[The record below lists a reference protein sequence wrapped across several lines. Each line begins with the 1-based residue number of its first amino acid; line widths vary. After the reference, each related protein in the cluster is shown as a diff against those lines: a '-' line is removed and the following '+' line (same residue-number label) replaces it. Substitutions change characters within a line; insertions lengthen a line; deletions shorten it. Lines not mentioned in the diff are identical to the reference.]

1 MTVKST
7 NQYPSP
13 RSDYISLPM
22 MRVPSMP
29 MIVLP
34 IRGRREA
41 VNGSS
46 PNQRVKVLC
55 FWSFYVQQSADFH
68 MLIRNNNEYTP
79 RRLFSTV
86 VAKEMTDGR
95 TPIKRFNKPKKLF
108 EYATKH
114 FPMILPSLPSTTQ
127 VVMHLKLP
135 MHLSPN
141 E

>member
-1 MTVKST
+1 MTDEST

-13 RSDYISLPM
+13 RSYYISLPM

-41 VNGSS
+41 ANGSS
-46 PNQRVKVLC
+46 PNQRVMVLW
-55 FWSFYVQQSADFH
+55 FRSFYVQQSADFH
-68 MLIRNNNEYTP
+68 ILIRINNEYTP
-79 RRLFSTV
+79 RRLFSMV
-86 VAKEMTDGR
+86 VVKEMTDGG
-95 TPIKRFNKPKKLF
+95 TPIKWFNKLKKLF
-108 EYATKH
+108 EYSTKH

-127 VVMHLKLP
+127 VVMHVKLP